1 MTLFETQHVSSPL
14 PKQSWNNIL
23 RYAKVVNTELQ
34 KQIITLSERGEE
46 GFVKGESADR
56 LFKLPNM

>member
-1 MTLFETQHVSSPL
+1 MSLPPL

-46 GFVKGESADR
+46 EFVKGE
-56 LFKLPNM
+56 

>member
-1 MTLFETQHVSSPL
+1 MSLSPL

-46 GFVKGESADR
+46 EFVKGEWADR
-56 LFKLPNM
+56 LFKLPNIIKTE

>member
-1 MTLFETQHVSSPL
+1 MSLPPL

-46 GFVKGESADR
+46 EFVKGEWADR
-56 LFKLPNM
+56 LFKLLNNN